1 MLGAMSVRKVFLL
14 IIFASLIAMP
24 IKGFSERESEK
35 PLNVSGRWELG
46 VKVYLRDVGDS
57 PFNQTNI
64 LSIRTNEEYLLNS
77 FELKMNLYNFFYGY
91 VRTEGIYGLEKN
103 RLVNSSSS
111 NNFFSSINVLL
122 PYDDNFIYWT
132 FTEWRGEF
140 NIYGLF
146 LGLGRTLFSPS
157 PAKVFK
163 IVNFQNEVFGDNKLQ
178 VWLNWDMGDYFVKL
192 SYAPR
197 DKDIPKFFEYSTNS
211 LEGEDMV
218 YFELGGMIST
228 FEVGLNGFWDTNFGV
243 GLWGETSLG
252 ERATLYSQFSAMD
265 KTWILKPD
273 LENKSFNLSKP
284 KGFDITYKF
293 SLGGSYH
300 LPELF
305 GTLYLEWVYNFGGL
319 NGEDWDDYKKLSDE
333 LRALTGYGIYHAVSQ
348 YINFLFNFRVMEYS
362 LMYSVLH
369 WQVDNSLLEGF
380 DGGVS
385 FVWSYPSDFL
395 THVEVKYDSSWGF
408 FVKGEGVVLLPN
420 GGEFSLL
427 PSRYFGNVYLGW
439 AYNF

>member
-24 IKGFSERESEK
+24 IKGFSEGENGK

-57 PFNQTNI
+57 LFNQTNI

-77 FELKMNLYNFFYGY
+77 FELKMNLYDFFYWY
-91 VRTEGIYGLEKN
+91 ARTEAAFQFEET
-103 RLVNSSSS
+103 NSKET
-111 NNFFSSINVLL
+111 NTA
-122 PYDDNFIYWT
+122 YWT

-140 NIYGLF
+140 NIYGVF
-146 LGLGRTLFSPS
+146 LGFGRTLFSPS

-178 VWLNWDMGDYFVKL
+178 TWLNWDMGDYFVRL

-218 YFELGGMIST
+218 YLELGRMIST

-243 GLWGETSLG
+243 GLWSETSLG

-265 KTWILKPD
+265 KAWILKPD
-273 LENKSFNLSKP
+273 LENKSFKLSKP

-293 SLGGSYH
+293 SLGCSYH

-319 NGEDWDDYKKLSDE
+319 NGDDWDDYKKLSDE
-333 LRALTGYGIYHAVSQ
+333 LKALTGYGIYHAVSQ

-380 DGGVS
+380 DAGVS

-395 THVEVKYDSSWGF
+395 THVEVKYDSPWGF

-427 PSRYFGNVYLGW
+427 PSRYFGNVYFGW